1 MAIADGFV
9 GNRPSLSDVLFDAS
23 ARDFRSFATVPS
35 NVEATEA
42 AVHFSRKLV
51 PFVALIGPSGWGK
64 THLLESALSGFPA
77 RERLRVSACDW
88 LRDAGR
94 ESPHALALDDVQ
106 EVLAKTRSRVHLRL
120 ALERRLRAGKPT
132 ILALSPDQT
141 GRSLRTFLP
150 SLSEWILARI
160 EVPDAEEREM
170 VLRHLAAQD
179 GMNLS
184 PVLPRVLA
192 RRVVGNGRSLSGAL
206 KRLRLYGKDWETSDA
221 ALKACGLLQPFFG
234 DDDVCSLQD
243 QILLEAQR
251 TSQRRHSA
259 GEIAAYLMQRVA
271 GLSEADASR
280 FLEIRPSDAYTA
292 AARVSAGAASDAEL
306 AEDLRLA
313 VERVL
318 DRLAES

>member
-9 GNRPSLSDVLFDAS
+9 GNRPSLSDVLFDAGT
-23 ARDFRSFATVPS
+23 RDFRSFATVPS
-35 NVEATEA
+35 NVEAAEA

-64 THLLESALSGFPA
+64 THLLESALSGFQP
-77 RERLRVSACDW
+77 RERLRVSAADW

-94 ESPHALALDDVQ
+94 ENPYALALDDVQ
-106 EVLAKTRSRVHLRL
+106 EVLAKTRSRIHLRL

-132 ILALSPDQT
+132 ILALSSDQT

-150 SLSEWILARI
+150 SLNEWILARI
-160 EVPDAEEREM
+160 ETPDPEEREM

-179 GMNLS
+179 GLNLS

-206 KRLRLYGKDWETSDA
+206 KRLRLYGKDWETPDA
-221 ALKACGLLQPFFG
+221 ALRACGLLQPFFG
-234 DDDVCSLQD
+234 DDDACSLQD
-243 QILLEAQR
+243 QIMIEAQR
-251 TSQRRHSA
+251 TEQKRYSA
-259 GEIAAYLMQRVA
+259 GEVAAYMMQRVA

-292 AARVSAGAASDAEL
+292 AARVAAGTCADPEL
-306 AEDLRLA
+306 AEELRIA

-318 DRLAES
+318 DRLADS